1 MNGGSADARVA
12 IPQGRSRLPA
22 RLIVGV
28 LSALLLFVTAT
39 HLGPAIRAGRREGT
53 HGYWVATAKHC
64 VQSACSWNGHFVS
77 QNGHV
82 LLSSAQYAGRLP
94 ANIHAG
100 TRIAALFPG
109 GSGLVYPPSG
119 SDGWISLLV
128 GLVLAVIGLCWSGY
142 RLVAKYLRERASAT
156 P

>member
-1 MNGGSADARVA
+1 MSGGSLDARAGV
-12 IPQGRSRLPA
+12 PQGRSRLPA

-28 LSALLLFVTAT
+28 LSAGLLFVTAT

-53 HGYWVATAKHC
+53 HGYWVATAQHC
-64 VQSACSWNGHFVS
+64 VRSACSWNGQFVS

-94 ANIHAG
+94 LAIHAG
-100 TRIAALFPG
+100 THIAALFPG

-119 SDGWISLLV
+119 SDGWISLLI
-128 GLVLAVIGLCWSGY
+128 GLLLAVLGLCWSGY
-142 RLVAKYLRERASAT
+142 RVVRKHLRDRANAT

>member
-1 MNGGSADARVA
+1 MNGGSPDARVV
-12 IPQGRSRLPA
+12 IPQGRSRMPA
-22 RLIVGV
+22 RLTVGV
-28 LSALLLFVTAT
+28 LSALLLFVTAS
-39 HLGPAIRAGRREGT
+39 HLEPAIRAGRREGT

-64 VQSACSWNGHFVS
+64 VRSACTWNGKFAS

-82 LLSSAQYAGRLP
+82 LLSSAHYAGRLP
-94 ANIHAG
+94 AGVHAG

-119 SDGWISLLV
+119 SDGWISLLA
-128 GLVLAVIGLCWSGY
+128 GLILAVIGLCWSSY
-142 RLVAKYLRERASAT
+142 RLVAKYLRDRASAT

>member
-1 MNGGSADARVA
+1 MNGGSAGAEAV
-12 IPQGRSRLPA
+12 PQGRNRLLA

-39 HLGPAIRAGRREGT
+39 HLEPAIRAGLRDGT
-53 HGYWVATAKHC
+53 HGHWVATTKHC
-64 VQSACSWNGHFVS
+64 VRSACTWIGRFVS
-77 QNGHV
+77 PNGHV

-94 ANIHAG
+94 AGIHAG
-100 TRIAALFPG
+100 TSLAALFPG

-119 SDGWISLLV
+119 SDAWISLLV
-128 GLVLAVIGLCWSGY
+128 VLALAVIGLYWSTH
-142 RLVAKYLRERASAT
+142 RLVANYFRDRAQTT

>member
-1 MNGGSADARVA
+1 MNGGSPDARVV
-12 IPQGRSRLPA
+12 IPRGRSHLPA
-22 RLIVGV
+22 RLIVGI

-53 HGYWVATAKHC
+53 QGYWVATAKHC
-64 VQSACSWNGHFVS
+64 VRSACTWNGQFVS

-94 ANIHAG
+94 AGIHAG

-109 GSGLVYPPSG
+109 GSGLVYPASG

-128 GLVLAVIGLCWSGY
+128 GLVLAVIGLCWSSY
-142 RLVAKYLRERASAT
+142 RLVAKYLRDRANTT

>member
-1 MNGGSADARVA
+1 MNGGSPDAWVV

-22 RLIVGV
+22 RLVVGI
-28 LSALLLFVTAT
+28 LSALLLFVTTT

-53 HGYWVATAKHC
+53 HGYWVATGKHC
-64 VQSACSWNGHFVS
+64 VRSACTWNGKFES

-94 ANIHAG
+94 AGIHAG
-100 TRIAALFPG
+100 THIAALFPG
-109 GSGLVYPPSG
+109 GSGLVYPPTG

-128 GLVLAVIGLCWSGY
+128 GLVLAVIGLYWSCH
-142 RLVAKYLRERASAT
+142 RLAAKYLRGRANAT

>member
-1 MNGGSADARVA
+1 MNGGSADARVV

-39 HLGPAIRAGRREGT
+39 HLDPAIRAGRREGT
-53 HGYWVATAKHC
+53 HGFWVATVKHC
-64 VQSACSWNGHFVS
+64 VRSACAWNGQFES
-77 QNGHV
+77 PNGHV

-94 ANIHAG
+94 VGIHAG
-100 TRIAALFPG
+100 THIAALFPG
-109 GSGLVYPPSG
+109 GSGLVYPATG

-128 GLVLAVIGLCWSGY
+128 GLALAVIGLYWSCH
-142 RLVAKYLRERASAT
+142 RLVAKYVRERAHPTS
-156 P
+156 